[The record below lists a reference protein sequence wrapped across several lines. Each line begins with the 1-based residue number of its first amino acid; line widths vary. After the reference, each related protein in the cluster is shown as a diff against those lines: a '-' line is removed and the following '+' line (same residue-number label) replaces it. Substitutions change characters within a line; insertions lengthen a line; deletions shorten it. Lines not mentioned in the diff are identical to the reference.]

1 MHKQSQIGWDNLLRG
16 KFSKKWGIFQRR
28 YEKRQAYRKAAR
40 DNPYDKPIGAKK
52 RKKDRFQTFFADI
65 MTAAKEEL
73 WKERNKHRHK
83 PDDKKQS
90 AAEAKADMTIS
101 NMYLEYNKVLPNDVH
116 LIFDVPE
123 YERLNQPL
131 KKKQA
136 WINVWKQSI
145 KASVKAAAKILPG
158 QANMLRYY
166 TTESNETP
174 TTKINR
180 ERVQQHQ
187 KEVKQRERRRKNT
200 TVNQFFRSEGKVRST
215 NRVTF
220 VTKTVRRI
228 QQSITTAFT
237 KLVTPRASFDDRSDD
252 APT

>member
-1 MHKQSQIGWDNLLRG
+1 
-16 KFSKKWGIFQRR
+16 
-28 YEKRQAYRKAAR
+28 
-40 DNPYDKPIGAKK
+40 
-52 RKKDRFQTFFADI
+52 

-73 WKERNKHRHK
+73 WKERNQHRHK

-187 KEVKQRERRRKNT
+187 KEVKKRERRRTSTK
-200 TVNQFFRSEGKVRST
+200 VNQYFQTEGKVRST

-220 VTKTVRRI
+220 V
-228 QQSITTAFT
+228 A
-237 KLVTPRASFDDRSDD
+237 
-252 APT
+252 